1 MNGDSTR
8 SEMSVEEYERRF
20 GSIRHAPYA
29 PLPLVWC
36 EECGKTIVA
45 NLPTRS
51 LAGKPLHLDCEQ
63 GVRLKVA
70 QRLRVTAF
78 RRAMLPVAFSV
89 AMFGIENLPTLW
101 LSPAYLVSG
110 AVLWWLLE
118 RSIRGWRRACAA
130 ASYVTEPWAKAELRG
145 RKP

>member
-20 GSIRHAPYA
+20 GSIRDAPYA

-36 EECGKTIVA
+36 EECGKTIA
-45 NLPTRS
+45 ASMPARS

-63 GVRLKVA
+63 A
-70 QRLRVTAF
+70 IRLRVT
-78 RRAMLPVAFSV
+78 RRLRTIALRRSMAPALFSG
-89 AMFGIENLPTLW
+89 AMFGIDHLPSSW
-101 LSPAYLVSG
+101 IPPISVAAG
-110 AVLWWLLE
+110 AVLWWLLW
-118 RSIRGWRRACAA
+118 RSIRGWHRAHAA
-130 ASYVTEPWAKAELRG
+130 ESYLTEPWAKTALRG